1 MGDGEESMK
10 NGSIGGGTARVV
22 AVCIALLLLPK
33 IALAGDGVDAAAD
46 AAVSCTTSATC
57 AFPTPYCSPAL
68 HACVQCTSD
77 RNCDGGL
84 VCDVLHGVCRTCNGD
99 ADCPSSKPYCD
110 LVGGACIECVTDAN
124 CSTGE
129 KCAAGKCG
137 SCGDGICGRSE
148 LIEGVFFGGPGTSY
162 NICEEDCAKLCPQHD
177 LKSALGRGLVS
188 GNFKDERAVF
198 PPSCSPLDSAP
209 NVVIGWQ
216 APHAGNFFAA
226 VSGTPTSIASW
237 NGSCIPETPGGGSYS
252 CGGGDTDFMVSA
264 KEGDTVTFVL
274 TPTVEPWGA
283 YSFDLTDHDP
293 LCDGGNCPSIGTGG
307 SMTTKP
313 VSDAA
318 AASAAAMLCLD
329 NARMRH
335 DDMCSG
341 VECACAHCPQDY
353 DDCHVVPG
361 CGDISDC
368 LTEKHC
374 VGADCYISGQCR
386 SVVDTYGGLSGPAFR
401 AASGLQSC
409 SLSLGCGLPCAD
421 GGSTSKPATDA
432 GVLDAGPVC
441 AAGRVVEC
449 PCEGGVTGTKQCLA
463 DGSGF
468 KACVCGEP
476 PLTPVSTGG
485 CKCRMGVPAPHDG
498 GAAGALAVLA
508 LGLLRRRSRR
518 SAEGT

>member
-1 MGDGEESMK
+1 MK
-10 NGSIGGGTARVV
+10 NGCVGGWTARVV
-22 AVCIALLLLPK
+22 ALFVAVLLLPK
-33 IALAGDGVDAAAD
+33 MALGAGDGDAAAD
-46 AAVSCTTSATC
+46 AAASCTTSATC

-84 VCDVLHGVCRTCNGD
+84 VCDIAHGVCRTCNGD
-99 ADCPSSKPYCD
+99 ADCSSARPYCD
-110 LVGGACIECVTDAN
+110 LAAGACIECVTDAN
-124 CSTGE
+124 CSSGE
-129 KCAAGKCG
+129 KCAGGKCG

-148 LIEGVFFGGPGTSY
+148 LIGGTFFAPDHTY
-162 NICEEDCAKLCPQHD
+162 DFCPEDCTQLCPQHD

-188 GNFKDERAVF
+188 GDFVRERTLF
-198 PPSCSPLDSAP
+198 PPLCGPLGDSAP

-216 APHAGNFFAA
+216 APHDGDFFMLA
-226 VSGTPTSIASW
+226 SGTPLSVSEWT
-237 NGSCIPETPGGGSYS
+237 GDCRPGGNGVS
-252 CGGGDTDFMVSA
+252 CGASDSGAQFSF
-264 KEGDTVTFVL
+264 KKGDTVTFVL
-274 TPTVEPWGA
+274 TPIVQPWGA
-283 YSFDLTDHDP
+283 YSFGITDQNP
-293 LCDGGNCPSIGTGG
+293 ACEGGICPPSDTGNPPGG
-307 SMTTKP
+307 S

-318 AASAAAMLCLD
+318 AASAAAALCLD

-361 CGDISDC
+361 CGAITDC
-368 LTEKHC
+368 MTEKHC

-386 SVVDTYGGLSGPAFR
+386 GVVDTYGGLSGPAFR

-409 SLSLGCGLPCAD
+409 SLSLDCGLPCSD
-421 GGSTSKPATDA
+421 GGSGAKPTEDA
-432 GVLDAGPVC
+432 GVLDAGPAC
-441 AAGRVVEC
+441 AAGRIVEC
-449 PCEGGVTGTKQCLA
+449 PCEGGVTGTKQCLP

-476 PLTPVSTGG
+476 PLTPIASEG
-485 CKCRMGVPAPHDG
+485 CKCRMGTSSSHEGD
-498 GAAGALAVLA
+498 AAGALAVLA
-508 LGLLRRRSRR
+508 LGLLRRRTRR